1 MFKKGAKVVFI
12 DASENNLNRMSR
24 ATGIP
29 SDVMYDFATHQPLVV
44 DDISLDM
51 ERIFLHDTIYPSKW
65 WIWSKY
71 FKLHCVWGET

>member
-29 SDVMYDFATHQPLVV
+29 SDVMYDFAAHQPLVV
-44 DDISLDM
+44 DDISLDG
-51 ERIFLHDTIYPSKW
+51 ERVYIRDTTSRW
-65 WIWSKY
+65 WTWAKY
-71 FKLHCVWGET
+71 FKLHCMWGET